1 MNDQKQTDKDFVEI
15 SEAFNAKIRAKIK
28 NSLSARYFP
37 KNYEVNTL
45 PSKTVPD
52 QSMPLKT
59 ILERFARGLP
69 ITSAVQQPI
78 WDDDNQSQGID
89 LRKLDLAEKE
99 QIMDETKEVIQK
111 AKRPKETPKQTEKE
125 TV

>member
-1 MNDQKQTDKDFVEI
+1 MNQKQQDQEFVEI

-28 NSLSARYFP
+28 TSLSARYFP

-69 ITSAVQQPI
+69 ITSAVQTPI
-78 WDDDNQSQGID
+78 WDDDDQSKGID
-89 LRKLDLAEKE
+89 IRKLDLAERE
-99 QIMDETKEVIQK
+99 QIMDETKEVINE
-111 AKRPKETPKQTEKE
+111 AKKPKEKPKQTEPE